1 MEKEFSEGID
11 YKSKSAQEDFKKLN
25 TDNEV
30 SSNALIREFLEY
42 KNLKSGNDDSN
53 NFSHNNLRESVEINK
68 LANDN
73 LSFEYNTENLLS
85 KGYSFKEVVK
95 GQALELIRKYVK
107 ATQILAIAGT
117 NNLDEIDSSSLS
129 ILIRVAKTNIE
140 QNKNIKNS
148 YKTIDF
154 QRVNANQENNLRNKN
169 AFFGTYNDLREAMLN
184 EWEELKREFYCNK
197 KVLA

>member
-1 MEKEFSEGID
+1 MEKTSFEGVD
-11 YKSKSAQEDFKKLN
+11 YESKSNQEDPKKLS
-25 TDNEV
+25 TDNGV

-42 KNLKSGNDDSN
+42 KNLKSANNDSI
-53 NFSHNNLRESVEINK
+53 NFSHSDLRESVEINK

-117 NNLDEIDSSSLS
+117 NNLDEIDSSSRA
-129 ILIRVAKTNIE
+129 ILIRVAKTNID
-140 QNKNIKNS
+140 QNKNVENS
-148 YKTIDF
+148 YKIINF
-154 QRVNANQENNLRNKN
+154 QKVKANQENNLRNKN
-169 AFFGTYNDLREAMLN
+169 AFFSTYHDLRKAMFN

>member
-1 MEKEFSEGID
+1 MEKTFSEGVD

-169 AFFGTYNDLREAMLN
+169 AFLNTYNDLREAMLN